1 MIRMALI
8 GCGAV
13 VQQSHL
19 PAISNINDVEATWI
33 VDVQKDQ
40 AKAMAARYNINN
52 VTADYT
58 DDIDVD
64 AVLIS
69 TPQYLH
75 VPMCE
80 HFLDR
85 GIHVL
90 CEKPLAITMEDATR
104 LVGMA
109 KEKNL
114 VLAAGVFRRYYPVSG
129 FCRLVIDK
137 EWLGKV
143 QRIDIEEGFPYEW
156 DLKSRFMMKRD
167 EAGGGVL
174 IDTGSH
180 TLDCLLYWFGF
191 PEINLSKYC
200 DNSENGVESDC
211 EIRFSLL
218 WKGSEVPVR
227 VELSRTR
234 TLRNSYQLIMSNGL
248 LEVPAN
254 VPDKVWVVDHRLA
267 DKCAPQPRLMINLS
281 GSNCIT
287 NSAKPSY
294 FEAQLMDFCK
304 SIKER
309 YEPINSG
316 LTVLPLVQLIERCY
330 RSRQAIEEPWVIF
343 QTENKILANE
353 LS

>member
-8 GCGAV
+8 GCGEV
-13 VQQSHL
+13 VQQYHL
-19 PAISNINDVEATWI
+19 PAISNINNVEATWI
-33 VDVQKDQ
+33 VDIQKDR
-40 AKAMAARYNINN
+40 AMKIAARYNIDN

-58 DDIDVD
+58 GDIDVD

-69 TPQYLH
+69 TPHYLH

-80 HFLDR
+80 HFLER

-90 CEKPLAITMEDATR
+90 CEKPLAIKMEDAIR

-109 KEKNL
+109 KDNNL
-114 VLAAGVFRRYYPVSG
+114 VLAVGVFRRYYPVSE
-129 FCRLVIDK
+129 FCRLAIDK

-143 QRIDIEEGFPYEW
+143 QRIDIEEGSPYEW

-211 EIRFSLL
+211 EIKFSLL
-218 WKGSEVPVR
+218 WKDREVPVR

-234 TLRNSYQLIMSNGL
+234 TLRNSYQIVMSNGL

-254 VPDKVWVVDHRLA
+254 APDKVWVVDNRLV
-267 DKCAPQPRLMINLS
+267 DKGDTQPRLMINLN
-281 GSNCIT
+281 GPDDAP
-287 NSAKPSY
+287 NSIKPSY

-304 SIKER
+304 SIKEKC
-309 YEPINSG
+309 EPVNSG
-316 LTVLPLVQLIERCY
+316 LTVLSVVNIIERCY
-330 RSRQAIEEPWVIF
+330 RSRQFIEEPWVIF
-343 QTENKILANE
+343 QTKNKIFNKDSL
-353 LS
+353 